1 MLFFAIHLV
10 LFCSFQAK
18 PLQIVLFHDPYEPLA
33 ACQAARAKKFTIN
46 ESLRVA
52 FVQYGDHKEV
62 TLNQDRIFFV
72 TPPVYDRAKYEIDP
86 MASHMAYLDAP
97 TMHSYT
103 DIVCIAECGC
113 MPLIAITDAQ
123 TLMLSEIEKCHDP
136 TTADGVAHALTMLV
150 QSDWQRQYDAY
161 KQRRNS
167 FSCLDFQVKRYPISY
182 QYLFR
187 FLFLFF
193 LRLK

>member
-18 PLQIVLFHDPYEPLA
+18 PLQIVVFHDPYQPLA
-33 ACQAARAKKFTIN
+33 ECQAARAKKFTIN
-46 ESLRVA
+46 ESIRVA
-52 FVQYGDHKEV
+52 FVEYDDHKEV
-62 TLNQDRIFFV
+62 TLNQDR

-86 MASHMAYLDAP
+86 MARHMAYLDTP
-97 TMHSYT
+97 TMHAPP

-113 MPLIAITDAQ
+113 MPLIAITEAQ
-123 TLMLSEIEKCHDP
+123 TLMLSEIGKCHDP
-136 TTADGVAHALTMLV
+136 TTADGV

-187 FLFLFF
+187 FLFLF